1 MSNKTPEVV
10 AAVDLGSNSFHM
22 IVAKLNDGHLQTI
35 DRMKEMVRLAE
46 GLDPNKRITQD
57 VQTRALDCLERFGQR
72 VRELPLG
79 SVRAV
84 GTNTLRSARKSADFL
99 QRAEIAL
106 GHPIEIISGIEEA
119 RLIYLG
125 VARSLAAVEL
135 RRLVMDIGGGST
147 ELIIGS
153 GSTPLQ
159 KESLHL
165 GCVSMSLALFPDGK
179 ISSKRMKRAILA
191 ANQELEPVIPTF
203 SKSHWQHAVGASGT
217 LRAIN
222 KVLDAAGWSNNG
234 ITLNGL
240 ERLLEAVIDAG
251 HTDRLDLPELSENRR
266 AVFPGGVAI
275 TYSTFKSLGIESMQ
289 VSDGA
294 LREGLLYDLMGRIYH
309 EDVREISVRALAERY
324 HYDQKHADRIIK
336 TIEYCLDQIESPF
349 GLFRKTAQQWLDWA
363 VRLHE
368 IGMAIAHSNHQ
379 KHAAY
384 IIEHADIAGFSRQDQ
399 KLLATFVRIHR
410 RKFISKLFDELA
422 PPWNTAAKNL
432 SIILRLAIV
441 LHRSRHIDSM
451 PAFKLI
457 FEKKGMDICFEKNWL
472 DSNPLTQADLEQE
485 ASYLKAAG
493 FTLQFK

>member
-1 MSNKTPEVV
+1 MWNKAPEIV

-22 IVAKLNDGHLQTI
+22 IVAKLNDGQLQTI
-35 DRMKEMVRLAE
+35 DRMKEMVRLAA
-46 GLDPNKRITQD
+46 GLDQNKRIKQD

-84 GTNTLRSARKSADFL
+84 GTNTLRSAHESADFL
-99 QRAEIAL
+99 QNAEIAL

-147 ELIIGS
+147 EFIIGS

-159 KESLHL
+159 KESLHM
-165 GCVSMSLALFPDGK
+165 GCVSMSRSHFSDGK

-191 ANQELEPVIPTF
+191 ANQELEPIIPAF
-203 SKSHWQHAVGASGT
+203 SKSQWQHAVGASGT

-222 KVLDAAGWSNNG
+222 KVLDATNWSNNG
-234 ITLNGL
+234 ITLDGL

-251 HTDRLDLPELSENRR
+251 HTDHLDLPELSENRR
-266 AVFPGGVAI
+266 EVFPGGVAI
-275 TYSTFKSLGIESMQ
+275 TYSTFKSLGIESMR

-309 EDVREISVRALAERY
+309 EDVRELSVRALAERY
-324 HYDQKHADRIIK
+324 HYDHEHADRIIK
-336 TIEYCLDQIESPF
+336 TIEYCLDQIELPID
-349 GLFRKTAQQWLDWA
+349 LIRKTALQWLDWA

-368 IGMAIAHSNHQ
+368 IGIAIAHSHHQ

-399 KLLATFVRIHR
+399 KLLATLVRIHR
-410 RKFISKLFDELA
+410 RKYVSKLLDELA

-432 SIILRLAIV
+432 SIILRLAIL
-441 LHRSRHIDSM
+441 LHRSRHTDSI
-451 PAFKLI
+451 PKFKLNLD
-457 FEKKGMDICFEKNWL
+457 KKGLDIRFEKNWL

-485 ASYLKAAG
+485 ASYLEAAG
-493 FTLQFK
+493 FGLQFK